1 MDYKTLRKR
10 ALIFDFVA
18 IAVAGAVLYMG
29 QSLQV
34 PGWVLVFG
42 ALVSVAALVL
52 ALRFSFMARKLAKE
66 EYELYL
72 KNAKRQQSDK
82 KGE

>member
-52 ALRFSFMARKLAKE
+52 ALRFSFMARKFPNE
-66 EYELYL
+66 ESELYL